1 MWNYNKFFWEN
12 QSIVFKTRETYFLN
26 RICLPSKNSKLSLF
40 HLGREEET
48 LDDENDDVS
57 ITVCHCLFLINT
69 ASNQKLMTTNQ
80 KPLYHFPRKVAK
92 RSLILVSTV
101 LMSPFCGNGF
111 LRGITTILFSKSVS
125 LSDSQSLI
133 SKWNEE
139 LRG

>member
-1 MWNYNKFFWEN
+1 MMKMMMFQSLSATVYFF
-12 QSIVFKTRETYFLN
+12 Y
-26 RICLPSKNSKLSLF
+26 
-40 HLGREEET
+40 
-48 LDDENDDVS
+48 
-57 ITVCHCLFLINT
+57 T

-133 SKWNEE
+133 SK
-139 LRG
+139 

>member
-1 MWNYNKFFWEN
+1 MVIMMMLQSLSVTVFF
-12 QSIVFKTRETYFLN
+12 FF
-26 RICLPSKNSKLSLF
+26 
-40 HLGREEET
+40 
-48 LDDENDDVS
+48 
-57 ITVCHCLFLINT
+57 T

-111 LRGITTILFSKSVS
+111 LKGITTILFSKSVS

-133 SKWNEE
+133 SK
-139 LRG
+139 